1 MDLEKAQKEFI
12 KYTENYDLRDSN
24 IIRKQLHSIRVMEL
38 SEKIAK
44 RLNLSKEKIEIATLI
59 GLLHDIARFEQY
71 TRYHTFKDAESVDHG
86 DLGVEI
92 LNKDLHKYIDTD
104 KYDELIKIAVKNN
117 NKYKIEDGLTQEQ
130 ELFAKIIRDA
140 DKIDIFY
147 EGVTMFWNGKEELVE
162 GSLISPEVFKQIENK
177 TQVKREVR
185 QTPIDDVLSV
195 LGFIFDINFF
205 KSFEILKQEDYVNK
219 MLNRYKMKDLES
231 EKELE
236 EIKSIANKYIE
247 QRIEESE

>member
-1 MDLEKAQKEFI
+1 MQ
-12 KYTENYDLRDSN
+12 N
-24 IIRKQLHSIRVMEL
+24 H
-38 SEKIAK
+38 
-44 RLNLSKEKIEIATLI
+44 
-59 GLLHDIARFEQY
+59 
-71 TRYHTFKDAESVDHG
+71 
-86 DLGVEI
+86 
-92 LNKDLHKYIDTD
+92 
-104 KYDELIKIAVKNN
+104 

-162 GSLISPEVFKQIENK
+162 GSLISPEVFKRIENK

>member
-44 RLNLSKEKIEIATLI
+44 RLKLSKEKIEIATLI

-104 KYDELIKIAVKNN
+104 KYDELIKIAVKNH

-147 EGVTMFWNGKEELVE
+147 E
-162 GSLISPEVFKQIENK
+162 
-177 TQVKREVR
+177 
-185 QTPIDDVLSV
+185 
-195 LGFIFDINFF
+195 GFIFDINFF

>member
-1 MDLEKAQKEFI
+1 M
-12 KYTENYDLRDSN
+12 
-24 IIRKQLHSIRVMEL
+24 
-38 SEKIAK
+38 
-44 RLNLSKEKIEIATLI
+44 
-59 GLLHDIARFEQY
+59 HDIARFEQY

-104 KYDELIKIAVKNN
+104 KYDELIKIAVKNH

-185 QTPIDDVLSV
+185 QTPIDNVLSV